1 MSEKMG
7 LFRKLKLTWKTMTT
21 KDKLEMFIDILSGL
35 GSGMCGAAIGSR
47 LSEGRNR
54 FETIC
59 IKTATA
65 GLGMAAADVSSKALK
80 ENVVPFAVPLI
91 NKAREETAK
100 AREKAKV
107 KVEQA
112 KEAAAHE

>member
-7 LFRKLKLTWKTMTT
+7 LFKKLKLTWKSMPT
-21 KDKLEMFIDILSGL
+21 KEKVDLFIDILSGL
-35 GSGMCGAAIGSR
+35 GSGMCGAAIGTR
-47 LSEGRNR
+47 LSEGRSK
-54 FETIC
+54 FEQIC
-59 IKTATA
+59 IRTATA

-80 ENVVPFAVPLI
+80 ENITPFVVPAI
-91 NKAREETAK
+91 KKAKEEAAK